1 MPNYSSI
8 PANEGTPE
16 RRAQPLMAKSPSKLL
31 QLERSLLIA
40 LINLAGAEQLQEEQL
55 QGWLAAWC
63 SIPALSHWNPGRS
76 HGSVTVPE

>member
-16 RRAQPLMAKSPSKLL
+16 RRAQPLMAKPPSKQL

-40 LINLAGAEQLQEEQL
+40 LINLARGTAAGEAAPGLAD
-55 QGWLAAWC
+55 GWW
-63 SIPALSHWNPGRS
+63 SIPGLSHWDPGQS
-76 HGSVTVPE
+76 HDSVMIPE